1 MRGVFATLFV
11 TALLAVATP
20 SHASLKRDLK
30 RALKCSVEQKRA
42 QAEYIIPQEGKIVV
56 SYEDGAIKTANIHNW
71 VSGFLPATLWLLY
84 DFSHDE
90 QIKEYAEI
98 LTRRQEGVKNYA
110 RTHDLGFM
118 VYCPFGNAY
127 RITQELYY
135 KDVIKQTA
143 ATLATRFTPAVGA
156 IRSWDTGRKSNREND
171 YMVIID
177 NMMNLEMLE
186 WCGYHS
192 IARKHAD
199 TTLKNHFR
207 EDGSAYHIVV
217 YNENTGKIVETRSG
231 QGEST
236 TSAWARGQSWGL
248 YGFTMMYRMSGDER
262 YLQQAE
268 RIANYLIS
276 RLEGDYIPNWD
287 YDSVIKQKDSSAGAI
302 MASALL
308 ELYSITG
315 NKTYRRTAERQ
326 LKALI
331 SDEYMA
337 KLGENGNFI
346 LKHGVGNL
354 PGNSEI
360 DVPLSYGDYYFVEAA
375 LRYLSL

>member
-1 MRGVFATLFV
+1 MNRLFTALFV
-11 TALLAVATP
+11 AALFIVATP

-30 RALKCSVEQKRA
+30 KALKCSVEQKRT
-42 QAEYIIPQEGKIVV
+42 QAEYIIPQDGKVV
-56 SYEDGAIKTANIHNW
+56 VTHNDGTIKTANIQNW

-98 LTRRQEGVKNYA
+98 LTRRQEGVKNYG

-118 VYCPFGNAY
+118 VYCPFFNAY
-127 RITQELYY
+127 RITQEPYY
-135 KDVIKQTA
+135 KDVINQAA
-143 ATLATRFTPAVGA
+143 ATLATRFTPEVGC
-156 IRSWDTGRKSNREND
+156 IRSWDTHRNSNREND

-177 NMMNLEMLE
+177 NMMNLEMME
-186 WCGYHS
+186 WCDYSS

-207 EDGSAYHIVV
+207 EDGSAYHILV
-217 YNENTGKIVETRSG
+217 YNENTGEIVETRSG

-236 TSAWARGQSWGL
+236 SSAWARGQAWGL
-248 YGFTMMYRMSGDER
+248 YGFTMMYRMSDDER

-287 YDSVIKQKDSSAGAI
+287 YDSAIKQKDSSAGAI

-308 ELYSITG
+308 ELHSITH
-315 NKTYRRTAERQ
+315 NKSYRRIAERQ

-331 SDEYMA
+331 LDEYMA
-337 KLGENGNFI
+337 KQGENGYFI

-354 PGNSEI
+354 PGNSEV

-375 LRYLSL
+375 LRYLNL

>member
-1 MRGVFATLFV
+1 MNRLFTTLFV
-11 TALLAVATP
+11 AALFIVATP

-30 RALKCSVEQKRA
+30 KALKCSVEQKRA
-42 QAEYIIPQEGKIVV
+42 QAEYIIPQDGKVV
-56 SYEDGAIKTANIHNW
+56 VTYNDGTIKTAGIQNW

-98 LTRRQEGVKNYA
+98 LTRRQEGVKNYG

-118 VYCPFGNAY
+118 VYCPFFNAY
-127 RITQELYY
+127 RITQEPYY
-135 KDVIKQTA
+135 KDVINQAA
-143 ATLATRFTPAVGA
+143 ATLATRFTPEVGC
-156 IRSWDTGRKSNREND
+156 IRSWDTHRKSNREND

-177 NMMNLEMLE
+177 NMMNLEMME
-186 WCGYHS
+186 WCGYSS

-207 EDGSAYHIVV
+207 EDGSAYHILV
-217 YNENTGKIVETRSG
+217 YNENTGEIVETRSG

-236 TSAWARGQSWGL
+236 SSAWARGQAWGL
-248 YGFTMMYRMSGDER
+248 YGFTMMYRMSDDER

-287 YDSVIKQKDSSAGAI
+287 YDSAIKQKDSSAGAI

-308 ELYSITG
+308 ELYSITHS
-315 NKTYRRTAERQ
+315 KSYRRIAERQ

-337 KLGENGNFI
+337 KQGENGYFI

-354 PGNSEI
+354 PGNSEV

-375 LRYLSL
+375 LRYLNL

>member
-11 TALLAVATP
+11 AVLFIVATP

-30 RALKCSVEQKRA
+30 KALKCSVEQKRS
-42 QAEYIIPQEGKIVV
+42 QAEYIIPQDGKVV
-56 SYEDGAIKTANIHNW
+56 VTYNDGTIKTANIQNW

-135 KDVIKQTA
+135 KDVIKQAA

-199 TTLKNHFR
+199 TTLKNQFR
-207 EDGSAYHIVV
+207 EDGSAYHILV

-287 YDSVIKQKDSSAGAI
+287 YDSAIKQKDSSAGAI

-308 ELYSITG
+308 ELYSITH
-315 NKTYRRTAERQ
+315 NKSYRRIAECQ

-337 KLGENGNFI
+337 KQGENGYFI

-375 LRYLSL
+375 LRYLNL

>member
-1 MRGVFATLFV
+1 MNRLFTTLFV
-11 TALLAVATP
+11 AALFIVATP

-30 RALKCSVEQKRA
+30 KALKCSVEQKRA
-42 QAEYIIPQEGKIVV
+42 QAEYIIPQDGKVV
-56 SYEDGAIKTANIHNW
+56 VTYADGTIKTAGIQNW

-98 LTRRQEGVKNYA
+98 LTRRQEGVKNYG

-118 VYCPFGNAY
+118 VYCPFFNAY
-127 RITQELYY
+127 RITQEPYY
-135 KDVIKQTA
+135 KDVINQAA
-143 ATLATRFTPAVGA
+143 ATLATRFTTEVGC
-156 IRSWDTGRKSNREND
+156 IRSWDTHRKSNREND

-177 NMMNLEMLE
+177 NMMNLEMME
-186 WCGYHS
+186 WCGYSS
-192 IARKHAD
+192 IARKPAD

-207 EDGSAYHIVV
+207 EDGSAYHILV
-217 YNENTGKIVETRSG
+217 YNENTGEIVETRSG

-236 TSAWARGQSWGL
+236 SSAWARGQAWGL
-248 YGFTMMYRMSGDER
+248 YGFTMMYRMSDDER

-287 YDSVIKQKDSSAGAI
+287 YDSAIKQKDSSAGAI
-302 MASALL
+302 IASALL
-308 ELYSITG
+308 ELYLITHY
-315 NKTYRRTAERQ
+315 KSYRRIAERQ

-337 KLGENGNFI
+337 KQGENGYFI

-354 PGNSEI
+354 PGNSEM

-375 LRYLSL
+375 LRYLNL

>member
-1 MRGVFATLFV
+1 MKRIFSILFV
-11 TALLAVATP
+11 AVLIVSITP
-20 SHASLKRDLK
+20 GHASLKRDLRK
-30 RALKCSVEQKRA
+30 ILKISIAQKLS
-42 QAEYIIPQEGKIVV
+42 QAEYIIPKEGKIVV
-56 SYEDGAIKTANIHNW
+56 SYNNGEIKTANVQNW

-84 DFSHDE
+84 DYSHDE
-90 QIKEYAEI
+90 QLKQYAEI
-98 LTRRQEGVKNYA
+98 LTRRQEQLKHYA

-127 RITQELYY
+127 RITQEPYY
-135 KDVIKQTA
+135 KDVIEQTA

-156 IRSWDTGRKSNREND
+156 IRSWDTRRKTDREND

-192 IARKHAD
+192 AARKHAD

-207 EDGSAYHIVV
+207 EDGSAYHILV
-217 YNENTGKIVETRSG
+217 YNENSGKIVETRSG

-248 YGFTMMYRMSGDER
+248 YGFVMMYRMSGDER

-268 RIANYLIS
+268 KIANYLIS

-287 YDSVIKQKDSSAGAI
+287 YDSAIKQKDSSAGAI

-308 ELYSITG
+308 ELYTITK
-315 NKTYRRTAERQ
+315 NREYRKIAQRQ
-326 LKALI
+326 LKSLI
-331 SDEYMA
+331 SDEYLA
-337 KLGENGNFI
+337 GIGENGGFI
-346 LKHGVGNL
+346 LKHGVGSL
-354 PGNSEI
+354 PAKSEV
-360 DVPLSYGDYYFVEAA
+360 DVPLSYGDYYFVEAV
-375 LRYLSL
+375 LRYLNL

>member
-1 MRGVFATLFV
+1 MRGVFTTLFV
-11 TALLAVATP
+11 AALLAVATP

-56 SYEDGAIKTANIHNW
+56 SYKAGAIKTANIHNW

-207 EDGSAYHIVV
+207 EDGSAYHILV

-287 YDSVIKQKDSSAGAI
+287 YDSAIKQKDSSAGAI

-337 KLGENGNFI
+337 KQGENGNFI

-375 LRYLSL
+375 LRYLSM

>member
-1 MRGVFATLFV
+1 MKRLITTLFV
-11 TALLAVATP
+11 AALFIVTTP

-30 RALKCSVEQKRA
+30 RVLKCSVEQKRA

-56 SYEDGAIKTANIHNW
+56 SYKDGAIKTANIHNW

-156 IRSWDTGRKSNREND
+156 IRSWDTHRKSNREND

-177 NMMNLEMLE
+177 NMMNLEMME

-217 YNENTGKIVETRSG
+217 YNENTGKVVETRSG

-262 YLQQAE
+262 YLQQVE

-287 YDSVIKQKDSSAGAI
+287 YDSAIKQKDSSAGAI

-337 KLGENGNFI
+337 KQGENGNFI

-375 LRYLSL
+375 LRYLSM

>member
-1 MRGVFATLFV
+1 MNRLFTTLFV
-11 TALLAVATP
+11 AALFIVATP

-30 RALKCSVEQKRA
+30 KALKCSVEQKRA
-42 QAEYIIPQEGKIVV
+42 QAEYIIPQDGKVV
-56 SYEDGAIKTANIHNW
+56 VTYNDGSIKTANIQNW

-98 LTRRQEGVKNYA
+98 LTRRQEGVKNYG

-118 VYCPFGNAY
+118 VYCPFFNAY
-127 RITQELYY
+127 RITQEPYY
-135 KDVIKQTA
+135 KDVINQAA
-143 ATLATRFTPAVGA
+143 ATLATRFTPEVGC
-156 IRSWDTGRKSNREND
+156 IRSWDTHRKSNREND

-177 NMMNLEMLE
+177 NMMNLEMME
-186 WCGYHS
+186 WCGYSS

-207 EDGSAYHIVV
+207 EDGSAYHILV
-217 YNENTGKIVETRSG
+217 YNENTGEIVETRSG

-236 TSAWARGQSWGL
+236 SSAWARGQAWGL
-248 YGFTMMYRMSGDER
+248 YGFTMMYRMSDDER

-268 RIANYLIS
+268 RITNYLIS

-287 YDSVIKQKDSSAGAI
+287 YDSAIKQKDSSAGAI

-308 ELYSITG
+308 ELYSIIH
-315 NKTYRRTAERQ
+315 NKNYRRIAERQ

-337 KLGENGNFI
+337 KQGENGYFI

-354 PGNSEI
+354 PGNSEV

-375 LRYLSL
+375 LRYLNL

>member
-1 MRGVFATLFV
+1 MNRLFTTLFV
-11 TALLAVATP
+11 AALFIVATP
-20 SHASLKRDLK
+20 SHAYLKRDLK
-30 RALKCSVEQKRA
+30 KALKCSVEQKRA
-42 QAEYIIPQEGKIVV
+42 QAEYIIPQDGKVV
-56 SYEDGAIKTANIHNW
+56 VTYNDGTIKTANIQNW

-84 DFSHDE
+84 DFSLDE

-98 LTRRQEGVKNYA
+98 LTRRQEGVKNYG

-118 VYCPFGNAY
+118 VYCPFFNAY
-127 RITQELYY
+127 RITQEPYY
-135 KDVIKQTA
+135 KDVINQAA
-143 ATLATRFTPAVGA
+143 ATLATRFTPEVGC
-156 IRSWDTGRKSNREND
+156 IRSWDTHRKSNREND

-177 NMMNLEMLE
+177 NMMNLEMME
-186 WCGYHS
+186 WCGYSS

-207 EDGSAYHIVV
+207 EDGSAYHILV
-217 YNENTGKIVETRSG
+217 YNENTGEIVETRSG

-236 TSAWARGQSWGL
+236 SSAWARGQAWGL
-248 YGFTMMYRMSGDER
+248 YGFTMMYRMSNDER

-287 YDSVIKQKDSSAGAI
+287 YDSAIKQKDSSAGAI

-308 ELYSITG
+308 ELYSITH
-315 NKTYRRTAERQ
+315 NKSYRRIAERQ

-337 KLGENGNFI
+337 KHGENGYFI

-354 PGNSEI
+354 PGNSEV

-375 LRYLSL
+375 LRYLNL

>member
-11 TALLAVATP
+11 AALFIVATP

-56 SYEDGAIKTANIHNW
+56 SYKDGAIRTANIQNW

-135 KDVIKQTA
+135 KDVIKQTV

-236 TSAWARGQSWGL
+236 TSVWARGQSWGL

-287 YDSVIKQKDSSAGAI
+287 YDSAIKQKDSSAGAI

-308 ELYSITG
+308 ELYLITG

-360 DVPLSYGDYYFVEAA
+360 DVPLSYGDYYFVEAT
-375 LRYLSL
+375 LRYLSM

>member
-1 MRGVFATLFV
+1 MKRLFTTLFV
-11 TALLAVATP
+11 AALFIVATP

-30 RALKCSVEQKRA
+30 KALKCSVEQKRA
-42 QAEYIIPQEGKIVV
+42 QAEYIISQDGKVV
-56 SYEDGAIKTANIHNW
+56 VTYNDGTIKTAGIQNW

-98 LTRRQEGVKNYA
+98 LTRRQEGVKNYG

-118 VYCPFGNAY
+118 VYCPFFNAY
-127 RITQELYY
+127 RITQEPYY
-135 KDVIKQTA
+135 KDVINQAA
-143 ATLATRFTPAVGA
+143 ATLATRFTPEVGC
-156 IRSWDTGRKSNREND
+156 IRSWDTHRKSNREND

-177 NMMNLEMLE
+177 NMMNLEMME
-186 WCGYHS
+186 WCGYSS

-207 EDGSAYHIVV
+207 EDGSAYHILV
-217 YNENTGKIVETRSG
+217 YNENTGEIVETRSG

-236 TSAWARGQSWGL
+236 SSAWARGQAWGL
-248 YGFTMMYRMSGDER
+248 YGFTMMYRMSDDER

-287 YDSVIKQKDSSAGAI
+287 YDSAIKQKDSSAGAI

-308 ELYSITG
+308 ELHSITH
-315 NKTYRRTAERQ
+315 NKSYRRIAERQ

-337 KLGENGNFI
+337 KQGENGYFI

-354 PGNSEI
+354 PGNSEV

-375 LRYLSL
+375 LRYLNL

>member
-11 TALLAVATP
+11 AALLAVATP

-56 SYEDGAIKTANIHNW
+56 SYKDGAIKTANIHNW

-127 RITQELYY
+127 RITQEPYY

-143 ATLATRFTPAVGA
+143 ATLATRFTPAVRA

-207 EDGSAYHIVV
+207 EDGSAYHILV

-287 YDSVIKQKDSSAGAI
+287 YDSAIKQKDSSAGAI

-308 ELYSITG
+308 ELYSITH
-315 NKTYRRTAERQ
+315 NKSYRRIAERQ

-337 KLGENGNFI
+337 KQGENGNFI

-375 LRYLSL
+375 LRYLSM

>member
-11 TALLAVATP
+11 TAMLAVATP

-56 SYEDGAIKTANIHNW
+56 SYKDGAIKTANIHNW

-84 DFSHDE
+84 DSSHDE

-217 YNENTGKIVETRSG
+217 YNENTGKIVEIRSG

-354 PGNSEI
+354 PGNSEV

-375 LRYLSL
+375 LRYLNL

>member
-1 MRGVFATLFV
+1 MRGVFAKLFV
-11 TALLAVATP
+11 AALLDVATP

-56 SYEDGAIKTANIHNW
+56 SYKDGAIKTANIHNW

-207 EDGSAYHIVV
+207 EDGSAYHILV

-346 LKHGVGNL
+346 LKHGAGNL

-375 LRYLSL
+375 LRYLSM

>member
-1 MRGVFATLFV
+1 MKRLITTLFV
-11 TALLAVATP
+11 AALFIVATP

-30 RALKCSVEQKRA
+30 KALKCSVEQKRA
-42 QAEYIIPQEGKIVV
+42 QAEYIIPQDGKVV
-56 SYEDGAIKTANIHNW
+56 VTYDDGTIKTAGIQNW

-98 LTRRQEGVKNYA
+98 LTRRQEGVKNYG

-118 VYCPFGNAY
+118 VYCPFFNAY
-127 RITQELYY
+127 RITQEPYY
-135 KDVIKQTA
+135 KDVISQAA
-143 ATLATRFTPAVGA
+143 ATLATRFTPEVGC
-156 IRSWDTGRKSNREND
+156 IRSWDTHRKSNREND

-207 EDGSAYHIVV
+207 EDGSAYHILV
-217 YNENTGKIVETRSG
+217 YNENTGEIVETRSG

-236 TSAWARGQSWGL
+236 SSAWARGQAWGL
-248 YGFTMMYRMSGDER
+248 YGFTMMYRMSDDER

-287 YDSVIKQKDSSAGAI
+287 YDSAIKQKDSSAGAI

-315 NKTYRRTAERQ
+315 NKTYRRIAERQ

-337 KLGENGNFI
+337 KQGENGYFI

-354 PGNSEI
+354 PGNSEV

-375 LRYLSL
+375 LRYLNL

>member
-11 TALLAVATP
+11 TAMLAVATP

-56 SYEDGAIKTANIHNW
+56 SYKDGAIKTANIHNW

-207 EDGSAYHIVV
+207 EDGSAYHILV
-217 YNENTGKIVETRSG
+217 YNENTGKIVEPRSG

-262 YLQQAE
+262 YLQQTE

-276 RLEGDYIPNWD
+276 RLEDDYIPNWD
-287 YDSVIKQKDSSAGAI
+287 YDSIIKQKDSSAGAI

-326 LKALI
+326 LKTLI
-331 SDEYMA
+331 SDEYLA
-337 KLGENGNFI
+337 KVGENGNFI

-354 PGNSEI
+354 PGNSEV

-375 LRYLSL
+375 LRYLSM

>member
-1 MRGVFATLFV
+1 MNRLFTTLFV
-11 TALLAVATP
+11 AALFIVATP

-30 RALKCSVEQKRA
+30 KALKCSVEQKRA
-42 QAEYIIPQEGKIVV
+42 QAEYIIPQDGKVV
-56 SYEDGAIKTANIHNW
+56 VTYNDGTIKTAGIQNW
-71 VSGFLPATLWLLY
+71 VSGFLPASLWLLY
-84 DFSHDE
+84 YFSHDE

-98 LTRRQEGVKNYA
+98 LTRRQEGVKNYG

-118 VYCPFGNAY
+118 VYCPFFNAY
-127 RITQELYY
+127 RITQEPYY
-135 KDVIKQTA
+135 KDVINQAA
-143 ATLATRFTPAVGA
+143 ATLATRFTPEVGC
-156 IRSWDTGRKSNREND
+156 IRSWDTHRKSNREND

-177 NMMNLEMLE
+177 NMMNLEMME
-186 WCGYHS
+186 WCGYSS

-207 EDGSAYHIVV
+207 EDGSAYHILV
-217 YNENTGKIVETRSG
+217 YNENTGEIVETRSG

-236 TSAWARGQSWGL
+236 SSAWARGQAWGL
-248 YGFTMMYRMSGDER
+248 YGFTMMYRMSDDER

-268 RIANYLIS
+268 RITNYLIS

-287 YDSVIKQKDSSAGAI
+287 YDSAIKQKDSSAGAI

-308 ELYSITG
+308 ELYSITH
-315 NKTYRRTAERQ
+315 NKNYRRIAERQ

-337 KLGENGNFI
+337 KQGENGYFI

-354 PGNSEI
+354 PGNSEV

-375 LRYLSL
+375 LRYLNL

>member
-1 MRGVFATLFV
+1 MRGVFTTLFV
-11 TALLAVATP
+11 AALFIVATP

-56 SYEDGAIKTANIHNW
+56 SYKDGAIKTANIHNW

-186 WCGYHS
+186 WSGYHS

-268 RIANYLIS
+268 LIANYLIS

-287 YDSVIKQKDSSAGAI
+287 YDSTIKQKDSSAGAI

-331 SDEYMA
+331 SDEYLA
-337 KLGENGNFI
+337 KVGENGNFI

-375 LRYLSL
+375 LRYLNL

>member
-1 MRGVFATLFV
+1 MKRLITTLFV
-11 TALLAVATP
+11 AALFIVATP

-30 RALKCSVEQKRA
+30 KALKCSAEQKRA
-42 QAEYIIPQEGKIVV
+42 QAEYIIPQEGKVV
-56 SYEDGAIKTANIHNW
+56 VTYNDGTIKTANIQNW

-98 LTRRQEGVKNYA
+98 LTRRQEGVKNYG

-118 VYCPFGNAY
+118 VYCPFFNAY
-127 RITQELYY
+127 RITQEPYY
-135 KDVIKQTA
+135 KDVINQAA
-143 ATLATRFTPAVGA
+143 ATLATRFTPEVGC
-156 IRSWDTGRKSNREND
+156 IRSWDTHRKSNREND

-177 NMMNLEMLE
+177 NMMNLEMME
-186 WCGYHS
+186 WCGYSS

-207 EDGSAYHIVV
+207 EDGSAYHILV
-217 YNENTGKIVETRSG
+217 YNENTGEIVETRSG

-236 TSAWARGQSWGL
+236 SSAWARGQAWGL
-248 YGFTMMYRMSGDER
+248 YGFTMMYRMSDDER

-268 RIANYLIS
+268 RIANHLIS

-287 YDSVIKQKDSSAGAI
+287 YDSAIKQKDSSAGAI

-308 ELYSITG
+308 ELYSITH
-315 NKTYRRTAERQ
+315 NKSYRHIAERQ

-337 KLGENGNFI
+337 KQGENGYFI

-354 PGNSEI
+354 PGNSEV

-375 LRYLSL
+375 LRYLNL

>member
-11 TALLAVATP
+11 TAMLAVATP

-56 SYEDGAIKTANIHNW
+56 SYKDGAIKTANIHNW

-84 DFSHDE
+84 DSSHDE

-217 YNENTGKIVETRSG
+217 YNENTGKIVEIRSG

-375 LRYLSL
+375 LRYLSM

>member
-1 MRGVFATLFV
+1 MKRIIATLSIA
-11 TALLAVATP
+11 ALFAITTP
-20 SHASLKRDLK
+20 CHASLKGDLK
-30 RALKCSVEQKRA
+30 KALKTSIEQKRA

-56 SYEDGAIKTANIHNW
+56 TYKDGVIKTANIQNW

-84 DFSHDE
+84 DFSHDK
-90 QIKEYAEI
+90 QIKEYAEV
-98 LTRRQEGVKNYA
+98 LTRRQEGVKNYT

-127 RITQELYY
+127 RITQEPYY
-135 KDVIKQTA
+135 KDVITQTA
-143 ATLATRFTPAVGA
+143 ATLATRFTPEVGC
-156 IRSWDTGRKSNREND
+156 IRSWDTGRKSDREND

-186 WCGYHS
+186 WSGYHS

-207 EDGSAYHIVV
+207 EDASAYHILA
-217 YNENTGKIVETRSG
+217 YNENTGKVVEIRSG

-236 TSAWARGQSWGL
+236 TSAWARGQAWGL

-287 YDSVIKQKDSSAGAI
+287 YDSAIKQKDSSAGAI

-308 ELYSITG
+308 ELYSITK
-315 NKTYRRTAERQ
+315 NKAYRHIAERQ
-326 LKALI
+326 LKSLV
-331 SDEYMA
+331 SDEYLA
-337 KLGENGNFI
+337 KVGENGNFI

-354 PGNSEI
+354 PANSEV

-375 LRYLSL
+375 LRYLNL

>member
-1 MRGVFATLFV
+1 MRGVFTTLFV
-11 TALLAVATP
+11 AALFIVATP

-56 SYEDGAIKTANIHNW
+56 SYKDGAIKTANIHNW

-186 WCGYHS
+186 WSGYHS
-192 IARKHAD
+192 IARNHAD

-268 RIANYLIS
+268 LIANYLIS

-287 YDSVIKQKDSSAGAI
+287 YDSTIKQKDSSAGAI

-331 SDEYMA
+331 SDEYLA
-337 KLGENGNFI
+337 KVGENGNFI

-375 LRYLSL
+375 LRYLNL

>member
-1 MRGVFATLFV
+1 MKRLITTLFV
-11 TALLAVATP
+11 AALFIVATP

-30 RALKCSVEQKRA
+30 KALKCSVEQKRA
-42 QAEYIIPQEGKIVV
+42 QAEYIIPQDGKVV
-56 SYEDGAIKTANIHNW
+56 VTYNDGTIKTANIQNW

-98 LTRRQEGVKNYA
+98 LTRRQEGVKNYR

-118 VYCPFGNAY
+118 VYCPFFNAY
-127 RITQELYY
+127 RITQEPYY
-135 KDVIKQTA
+135 KDVINQAA
-143 ATLATRFTPAVGA
+143 ATLATRFTPEVGC
-156 IRSWDTGRKSNREND
+156 IRSWDTHRKSNREND
-171 YMVIID
+171 YIVIID
-177 NMMNLEMLE
+177 NMMNLEMME
-186 WCGYHS
+186 WCGYS
-192 IARKHAD
+192 LIARKHAD

-207 EDGSAYHIVV
+207 EDGSAYHILV

-236 TSAWARGQSWGL
+236 TSAWARGQAWGL
-248 YGFTMMYRMSGDER
+248 YGFTMMYRMSDDER

-276 RLEGDYIPNWD
+276 RHEGDYIPNWD
-287 YDSVIKQKDSSAGAI
+287 YDSAIKQKDSSAGAI

-308 ELYSITG
+308 ELYSITQ
-315 NKTYRRTAERQ
+315 NKTYRRIAERQ

-331 SDEYMA
+331 SDEYLA
-337 KLGENGNFI
+337 KQGENGYFI

-354 PGNSEI
+354 PGNSEV

-375 LRYLSL
+375 LRYLNL

>member
-1 MRGVFATLFV
+1 MNRLFTTLFV
-11 TALLAVATP
+11 AALFIVATP

-30 RALKCSVEQKRA
+30 KALKCSVEQKRA
-42 QAEYIIPQEGKIVV
+42 QAEYIIPQDGKVV
-56 SYEDGAIKTANIHNW
+56 VTYNDGTIKTANIQNW

-98 LTRRQEGVKNYA
+98 LTRRQEGVKNYG

-118 VYCPFGNAY
+118 VYCPFFNAY
-127 RITQELYY
+127 RITHEPYY
-135 KDVIKQTA
+135 KDVINQAA
-143 ATLATRFTPAVGA
+143 ATLATRFTPEVGC
-156 IRSWDTGRKSNREND
+156 IRSWDTHRKSNREND

-177 NMMNLEMLE
+177 NMMNLEMME
-186 WCGYHS
+186 WCGYSS

-207 EDGSAYHIVV
+207 EDGSAYHILV
-217 YNENTGKIVETRSG
+217 YNENTGEIVETRSG

-236 TSAWARGQSWGL
+236 SSAWARGQAWGL
-248 YGFTMMYRMSGDER
+248 YGFTMMYRMSDDER

-287 YDSVIKQKDSSAGAI
+287 YDSAIKQKDSSAGAI

-308 ELYSITG
+308 ELYSITH
-315 NKTYRRTAERQ
+315 NKSYLRIAERQ

-337 KLGENGNFI
+337 KQGENGYFI

-354 PGNSEI
+354 PGNSEV

-375 LRYLSL
+375 LRYLNL

>member
-1 MRGVFATLFV
+1 MRGVFATLFF
-11 TALLAVATP
+11 AAMLAVATP
-20 SHASLKRDLK
+20 SHASFKRDLK

-56 SYEDGAIKTANIHNW
+56 SYKAGAIKTANIHNW

-207 EDGSAYHIVV
+207 KDGSAYHIVV

-248 YGFTMMYRMSGDER
+248 YGFTMMYRMSGEER

-268 RIANYLIS
+268 LIANYLIS

-287 YDSVIKQKDSSAGAI
+287 YDSAIKQKDSSAGAI

-375 LRYLSL
+375 LRYLSM

>member
-1 MRGVFATLFV
+1 MKRLITTLFV
-11 TALLAVATP
+11 AALFIVATP

-30 RALKCSVEQKRA
+30 KALKCSVEQKRA
-42 QAEYIIPQEGKIVV
+42 QAEYIIPQDGKVV
-56 SYEDGAIKTANIHNW
+56 VTYNDGTIKTAGIQNW

-98 LTRRQEGVKNYA
+98 LTRRQEGVKNYG

-118 VYCPFGNAY
+118 VYCPFFNAY
-127 RITQELYY
+127 RITHEPYY
-135 KDVIKQTA
+135 KDVINQAA
-143 ATLATRFTPAVGA
+143 ATLATRFTPEVGC
-156 IRSWDTGRKSNREND
+156 IRSWDTHRKSNREND

-177 NMMNLEMLE
+177 NMMNLEMME
-186 WCGYHS
+186 WCGYSS

-207 EDGSAYHIVV
+207 EDGSAYHILV
-217 YNENTGKIVETRSG
+217 YNENTGEIVETRSG

-236 TSAWARGQSWGL
+236 SSAWARGQAWGL
-248 YGFTMMYRMSGDER
+248 YGFTMMYRMSDDER

-287 YDSVIKQKDSSAGAI
+287 YDSAIKQKDSSAGAI

-308 ELYSITG
+308 ELYSITH
-315 NKTYRRTAERQ
+315 NKSYLRIAERQ

-337 KLGENGNFI
+337 KQGENGYFI

-354 PGNSEI
+354 PGNSEV

-375 LRYLSL
+375 LRYLNL

>member
-1 MRGVFATLFV
+1 MNRLFTTLFV
-11 TALLAVATP
+11 AALFIVATP

-30 RALKCSVEQKRA
+30 KALKCSVEQKRA
-42 QAEYIIPQEGKIVV
+42 QAEYIIPQDGKVV
-56 SYEDGAIKTANIHNW
+56 VTYNDGTIKTAGIQNW

-84 DFSHDE
+84 DFSLDE

-98 LTRRQEGVKNYA
+98 LTRRQEGVKNYG

-118 VYCPFGNAY
+118 VYCPFFNAY
-127 RITQELYY
+127 RITQEPYY
-135 KDVIKQTA
+135 KDVINQAA
-143 ATLATRFTPAVGA
+143 ATLATRFTPEVGC
-156 IRSWDTGRKSNREND
+156 IRSWDTHRKSNREND
-171 YMVIID
+171 YIVIID
-177 NMMNLEMLE
+177 NMMNLEMME
-186 WCGYHS
+186 WCGHSS

-207 EDGSAYHIVV
+207 EDGSAYHILV
-217 YNENTGKIVETRSG
+217 YNENTGEIVETRSG

-236 TSAWARGQSWGL
+236 SSAWARGQAWGL
-248 YGFTMMYRMSGDER
+248 YGFTMMYRMSDDER

-287 YDSVIKQKDSSAGAI
+287 YDSAIKQKDSSAGAI

-308 ELYSITG
+308 KLYSITH
-315 NKTYRRTAERQ
+315 NKSYRRIAERQ

-337 KLGENGNFI
+337 KQGENGYFI

-354 PGNSEI
+354 PGNSEV

-375 LRYLSL
+375 LRYLNL